1 LTNARRRLL
10 FPLALTL
17 ALSAC
22 GKNAA
27 EEKTESAVPEVTVT
41 KVKKGEIAAS
51 LIVTGNLAS
60 LPNRDAKI
68 APLVP
73 GRIARVS
80 VVEGDR
86 VAAGQE
92 LAELDS
98 TLLRE
103 QERQT
108 EAAVAQA
115 QASLNNARIAEQRE
129 EGLLGRGISSR
140 KEVEDA
146 RTAAAVAEAT
156 LKQAQAALA
165 TAKAQLERAIVRAPF
180 AGTVVRRF
188 VNAGE
193 QVDGTAAQPVVE
205 VADVNPL
212 ELLGT
217 VPATR
222 LGEIRTGEKFQ
233 VETNAASGSRFTAV
247 VVSVLPAVDPA
258 TNNGTVRIRIENPS
272 AALKLGEFLSVE
284 LPLRQRGPRL
294 VLPRAAVYPDEN
306 GAPHVYKVNGDSTE
320 FVPVEIGIQTRDAV
334 EVLSGVNEGDT
345 VVLTG
350 GYGLPE
356 KAKVRIR
363 Q

>member
-1 LTNARRRLL
+1 LPIFALVL
-10 FPLALTL
+10 SLSLA
-17 ALSAC
+17 AC
-22 GKNAA
+22 SKRADD
-27 EEKTESAVPEVTVT
+27 EKAESAVPEVTVT
-41 KVKKGEIAAS
+41 KVRKGEIAAS
-51 LIVTGNLAS
+51 LLVTGNLAA
-60 LPNRDAKI
+60 LPNHDAKI

-103 QERQT
+103 QEHQA

-115 QASLNNARIAEQRE
+115 QASLNNTRIAEQRE
-129 EGLLGRGISSR
+129 ESLLGRGISSR

-156 LKQAQAALA
+156 LKQAQAVLA

-205 VADVNPL
+205 VADVNQL

-222 LGEIRTGEKFQ
+222 LGDIRTGEKF
-233 VETNAASGSRFTAV
+233 EFESSAASGKLTAV
-247 VVSVLPAVDPA
+247 VASVLPAVDPA

-272 AALKLGEFLSVE
+272 GALKLGEFLSVD
-284 LPLRQRGPRL
+284 LPLKQRGPRL
-294 VLPRAAVYPDEN
+294 VLPRTAVYPDEN
-306 GAPHVYKVNGDSTE
+306 GAPHVYKLSGDTTE
-320 FVPVEIGIQTRDAV
+320 FEPVEVGVQTKDEV
-334 EVLSGVNEGDT
+334 EILSGVNEGDT
-345 VVLTG
+345 VVLAG